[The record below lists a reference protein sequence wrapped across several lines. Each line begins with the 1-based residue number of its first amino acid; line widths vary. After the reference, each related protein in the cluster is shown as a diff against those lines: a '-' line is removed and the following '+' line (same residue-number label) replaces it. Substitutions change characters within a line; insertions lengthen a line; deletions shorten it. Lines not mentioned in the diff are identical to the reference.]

1 MNYTVL
7 WKPSLKQRLA
17 EIWLKSNDRNA
28 VASAA
33 NTVDV
38 LLRAAP
44 LAQGES
50 RSGLTRI
57 VIVRP
62 LAVVYDVFDEDRRVD
77 VLAVRDITKRKE

>member
-17 EIWLKSNDRNA
+17 EIWLESDDRNA

-33 NTVDV
+33 NTIDV
-38 LLRAAP
+38 LLRIAP
-44 LAQGES
+44 FDQGES

-57 VIVRP
+57 FIVHP
-62 LAVVYDVFDEDRRVD
+62 LAVVYDVFDDDRRVD